1 MITSLDNIKPGTILK
16 VDTQLATVIS
26 ANNIDFGLDGCPCH
40 QGHRFCEQITALWPT
55 GLISTSPI
63 EDFDSIVISA
73 SS

>member
-1 MITSLDNIKPGTILK
+1 MITSLVNIKPGTVLK

-26 ANNIDFGLDGCPCH
+26 ANTIDFGLDGCPCH

-55 GLISTSPI
+55 GLIRTSPI
-63 EDFDSIVISA
+63 EAFDSIMIST